1 MQQITFICHAD
12 ALFAAELL
20 MVCERMGKAKW

>member
-1 MQQITFICHAD
+1 MQQLTFICHAD

-20 MVCERMGKAKW
+20 IARERMGKARW